1 MQIALLVA
9 VAVVIVVVGFLSFGG
24 LGYVRNEILK
34 RRAKTMLVCSL
45 DDDCP
50 DGFICRGGRCEP
62 A

>member
-1 MQIALLVA
+1 MQFLLLAGVL
-9 VAVVIVVVGFLSFGG
+9 VGIVIILFISHLSIGAIRNA
-24 LGYVRNEILK
+24 VRN

-50 DGFICRGGRCEP
+50 DGFECRDGRCQP

>member
-1 MQIALLVA
+1 MQFLLLAGALVA
-9 VAVVIVVVGFLSFGG
+9 IVLILFISYISIGAIKQA
-24 LGYVRNEILK
+24 VRN

-50 DGFICRGGRCEP
+50 DGFECRDGRCQP